1 MNSITPADYA
11 ASELG
16 EHLLLDVRQPEEWA
30 SVHIEGATL
39 IPLGELV
46 ARLDELPADLPLYVM
61 CHAGGRS
68 AQATAYLEQAGYDA
82 TNIEGGITA
91 WIESGLP
98 VQHGA

>member
-1 MNSITPADYA
+1 MNSITPADYVA
-11 ASELG
+11 ADLG

-30 SVHIEGATL
+30 SAHVEGAAL

-46 ARLDELPADLPLYVM
+46 ARLDEVPADRPVYVM

-82 TNIEGGITA
+82 INIDGGITA

-98 VQHGA
+98 VQRGA

>member
-11 ASELG
+11 AADLG

-30 SVHIEGATL
+30 SAHVEGAAL

-46 ARLDELPADLPLYVM
+46 ARLDEVPADRPVYVM

-82 TNIEGGITA
+82 INVDGGITA

-98 VQHGA
+98 VQRGA